1 MNCPFSKLYKRSSLC
16 HLVLS
21 LVLIFNVLSINTCQ
35 VLADTPSTAN
45 TSALQLTFPH
55 ILFLHSYYQGSPW
68 TDAFHQGAIDTLNG
82 AKESIVYRTEYLDAK
97 NQSDTRYL
105 PIISKILS
113 ARYQKYTFDAVIVSD
128 DAAFQLVTAETPDLL
143 KNVPIIFGGVDSFPK
158 GIEHPGGITGV
169 EDEPSIKETLE
180 IALKLHP
187 GTKEIIILTD
197 SVTVS
202 GKILRDHAEQAVK
215 QLVSQTKIT
224 YWEDVNYDLIEQ
236 RKNGVYDET
245 VLLWIGMVKNKNGI
259 IPDFRE
265 QITFL
270 SKTLPIPIYSCWSHS
285 IGYGFVGG
293 KIVDSAT
300 QGRIAAE
307 LAIQVLAG
315 KKADTLDIVKAKN
328 ANKYQFDYNQLKRFG
343 IKKSQLPKD
352 STIINLP
359 ENSVTIKKGYLLA
372 LVLFFIALS
381 TIIVLLFA
389 LLRMKKN
396 STLKLKE
403 SEEQYRRLYQQAPVM
418 LYNVDMNRKIV
429 AVNNQWLSILGYL
442 REEVL
447 GKVLIDFLTED
458 SQERAIELFL
468 ELQRKGS
475 LRDVEYQYVCK
486 DGSVIDV
493 LLTAF
498 METDVNGKQIG
509 ARVAIIDV
517 TESNKIKEEKAKLES
532 QLYQAQKMEA
542 IGTLVGGIAHDFNNI
557 LSSIFGFTELAKNVT
572 TDNPKAQKRLDH
584 VLVAGTRAK
593 ELVQHLLTFS
603 RKSSVDRKVVNLI
616 PLITESIKFI
626 KATAPSTVTIESY
639 IEGDSSNVLADVT
652 QMHQVFM
659 NLFTNAVYAMNKSGG
674 LLKVSI
680 EHITVNE
687 HDSLISKDLTPG
699 KYIRVIVSDTG
710 KGIAPNLIDKI
721 FDPFFTTKAK
731 GEGTGLGLSVVYG
744 IIQEM
749 KGDIRVYSN
758 EGEGTTFNLFLPEI
772 TQGDERKV
780 AENVE
785 QLVTGEGT
793 ILLVDDEE
801 EIILWMAEMLKEM
814 GYTVI
819 SSRNPK
825 SALKILKDSPKQFD
839 LVVTDLTM
847 PKMLG
852 TELAE
857 EIQAV
862 RNDLPIILCT
872 GFTEGLDSKTTER
885 LGVST
890 VLMKPVI
897 SNKLSQTVKKYI
909 KK

>member
-1 MNCPFSKLYKRSSLC
+1 MNYPFRKLYKHSSLC
-16 HLVLS
+16 RLALS
-21 LVLIFNVLSINTCQ
+21 FVLIFNTLSINTCQ
-35 VLADTPSTAN
+35 VLANTPSIAN
-45 TSALQLTFPH
+45 TSALQFTFPH

-68 TDAFHQGAIDTLNG
+68 TDAFHQAAIDTLNG
-82 AKESIVYRTEYLDAK
+82 AKRSIVYRTEYLDAK
-97 NQSDTRYL
+97 NQSDTLYM
-105 PIISKILS
+105 PIISNILS
-113 ARYQKYTFDAVIVSD
+113 ARYQKYSFDAVIVSD
-128 DAAFQLVTAETPDLL
+128 DAAFQLVTTETPDLL

-158 GIEHPGGITGV
+158 GIKHPGGITGV

-180 IALKLHP
+180 VALKLHP

-202 GKILRDHAEQAVK
+202 GKILKDHAEQAVN
-215 QLVSQTKIT
+215 QLVSQPKIT
-224 YWEDVNYDLIEQ
+224 YWEDVNYDIIEQ
-236 RKNGVYDET
+236 RKNGIDDKT
-245 VLLWIGMVKNKNGI
+245 VLLWIGMIKNTNGI

-265 QITFL
+265 QSTFL

-307 LAIQVLAG
+307 LAIQVLDG
-315 KKADTLDIVKAKN
+315 KKADSLEIVKAKN

-372 LVLFFIALS
+372 LALFFLALS
-381 TIIVLLFA
+381 TIIILLFA
-389 LLRMKKN
+389 LLRMKKI
-396 STLKLKE
+396 STLRLKE
-403 SEEQYRRLYQQAPVM
+403 SEEQYRRLYEEAPVM
-418 LYNVDMNRKIV
+418 LYTVDMNRKII
-429 AVNNQWLSILGYL
+429 AVNNRLLSILGY
-442 REEVL
+442 RHEEVL
-447 GKVLIDFLTED
+447 GRALTDFLAD
-458 SQERAIELFL
+458 NSQGKAKELFL
-468 ELQRKGS
+468 EMQRKGS

-486 DGSVIDV
+486 DGSVIDA

-498 METDVNGKQIG
+498 METDVNGKQIS
-509 ARVAIIDV
+509 ARVAIIDI
-517 TESNKIKEEKAKLES
+517 TESNKIKKEKAKLES

-557 LSSIFGFTELAKNVT
+557 LSSIFGFAELAKNVT
-572 TDNPKAQKRLDH
+572 TDNIKAQKRLDH

-603 RKSSVDRKVVNLI
+603 RKSSVDRQVVNLI
-616 PLITESIKFI
+616 PLLKESIKFI

-639 IEGDSSNVLADVT
+639 IEGDRSNVLADVT

-659 NLFTNAVYAMNKSGG
+659 NLFTNAVYAMKESGG

-680 EHITVNE
+680 EHTTVNE
-687 HDSLISKDLTPG
+687 NDSLISKNLAPG

-721 FDPFFTTKAK
+721 FDPFFTTKAN

-772 TQGDERKV
+772 TQGDEIKS
-780 AENVE
+780 AGNVE
-785 QLVTGEGT
+785 QVVTGEGT

-819 SSRNPK
+819 SSRKPK
-825 SALKILKDSPKQFD
+825 SALKILKDSPEQFD
-839 LVVTDLTM
+839 LVLTDLTM

-857 EIQAV
+857 EIHAI

-872 GFTEGLDSKTTER
+872 GFNEGLDSTTTER
-885 LGVST
+885 LGIRT

-897 SNKLSQTVKKYI
+897 STQLSQTIKKYI
-909 KK
+909 KN